1 MSLLELQGVSAHY
14 GLVQALFEAA
24 LSVDEGEIVCLI
36 GPNGAGKTTVIRTI
50 TGALR
55 VSSGSILFQGQPIHR
70 SRTSAIIRSGIS
82 VVPEG
87 RKIFPKMTV
96 QENLE
101 MGGYVRRND
110 GTGLR
115 ETMEAVY
122 DLFPVLK
129 QRAGQLGGTL
139 SGGEQEMLAIG
150 RAMMSRPKLMLL
162 DEPSMGL
169 APVLVERTFEAISRL
184 NKSGT
189 TVLLVEQN
197 ANMALSIADRGYVM
211 EGGVVGLHGTAAEL
225 RSSDTVKELYLG
237 GRETSAV

>member
-1 MSLLELQGVSAHY
+1 
-14 GLVQALFEAA
+14 
-24 LSVDEGEIVCLI
+24 
-36 GPNGAGKTTVIRTI
+36 VIRTI

-101 MGGYVRRND
+101 MGGYVRRHD
-110 GTGLR
+110 GAGLR

-211 EGGVVGLHGTAAEL
+211 EGGVVGLHGTAVEL
-225 RSSDTVKELYLG
+225 RNSDTVKELYLG
-237 GRETSAV
+237 GRDA